1 MALKIRRHSRY
12 EKLRKDGFLPFEA
25 RPLSR
30 VPSYVPY
37 LKAMARERRD
47 MIKKARA
54 LGTTQRQFE
63 AQIKELYQINKWLRK
78 NKAGKTIASPWA
90 MFRDYG
96 DRFRQKHPEYDSP
109 WQKRQ
114 RRLRDFEARIERT
127 LKRQGL

>member
-63 AQIKELYQINKWLRK
+63 AQIKELYQINKWLKR
-78 NKAGKTIASPWA
+78 NRAGKIVADPWR
-90 MFRDYG
+90 MLRDFQ
-96 DRFRQKHPEYDSP
+96 DRYKQKHPEYDSP
-109 WQKRQ
+109 WEKRG
-114 RRLRDFEARIERT
+114 RAWKDFQARIERT
-127 LKRQGL
+127 LARQK